1 MGAIRLQGVID
12 MHIHSAPDVRQR
24 KLDDL
29 EIAEAAVERGIR
41 AVVIK
46 SHMVPTVDRAT
57 LVNKMVRERYGDA
70 TDFEMFGGVVLNR
83 SVGGINPWVAE
94 AALELGAKV
103 VWLPTNTSENHNAKT
118 GKTGGVAV
126 TDGNRVVGAM
136 KDVFSLLNDYDAV
149 LATGHISA
157 DECFVVAEAARN
169 AGVRKL
175 VITHPEFW
183 IVGMTP
189 EQMAK
194 IVSEYGV
201 LLESVF
207 AQPIGG
213 GEYKRNLPDNV
224 VNMKAI
230 GPEHF
235 IVSTDGGQMQNPP
248 WYETIGL
255 YVDYL
260 YEAGFSK
267 EEIVR
272 MTHTNAAEILGIE

>member
-136 KDVFSLLNDYDAV
+136 KDVFSLVNDYDAV